1 MLRAQRTVRNE
12 ADKMLFSLGRSAE
25 SFVVSHSELF
35 THCKACWLALKVV
48 HLNPFTDCKFTR
60 IHSLT
65 EGVLLLLFVCFVLF
79 YSDSFI
85 RCNTRSLGSIH
96 RT

>member
-48 HLNPFTDCKFTR
+48 HLNLFTKCKFTR

-65 EGVLLLLFVCFVLF
+65 ESVLLLLLFVCFVLF
-79 YSDSFI
+79 YSNSFI
-85 RCNTRSLGSIH
+85 RCNSRALGSIH
-96 RT
+96 